1 MFSKLELPKNTNKI
15 GETPIM
21 NEKNVF
27 PEILNKH
34 MTPKGKW
41 AKIVVIDGSLKYIHD
56 DEPKKILAADKNHSI
71 VIEPERYHHV
81 ILNGRV
87 EFKVEFYKVP
97 VNAGNFDDSASR
109 PGENFL

>member
-1 MFSKLELPKNTNKI
+1 MFSKLKLPKNSSKI

-41 AKIVVIDGSLKYIHD
+41 AQIVVIKGILKYVHD
-56 DEPKKILAADKNHSI
+56 NEPKKILQADKDHTI
-71 VIEPERYHHV
+71 VIEPEKYHHV
-81 ILNGRV
+81 ILDGIV
-87 EFKVEFYKVP
+87 EFKIEFYKISE
-97 VNAGNFDDSASR
+97 NIEKFDDKASR

>member
-1 MFSKLELPKNTNKI
+1 MFSKLELPKNSNKI
-15 GETPIM
+15 GETPIL

-41 AKIVVIDGSLKYIHD
+41 AQIVVISGNLKYIHD
-56 DEPKKILAADKNHSI
+56 DEPDKVLKADIDHTI

-81 ILNGRV
+81 VLDGTV
-87 EFKVEFYKVP
+87 EFKVEFYKIP
-97 VNAGNFDDSASR
+97 EIQENFDDKAPR
-109 PGENFL
+109 PGKNFL